1 MPIEMDGRI
10 IWVDCA
16 DEEKVPKSDKNN
28 LLLDFPA
35 PVINSPGPSTNSTNQ
50 TSPTIGNKVYILGDI
65 SSGPSIKHE
74 QAKIDPSLS

>member
-1 MPIEMDGRI
+1 MPIEMEGRI

-28 LLLDFPA
+28 LVLDFPA
-35 PVINSPGPSTNSTNQ
+35 PVSNSPGPNSSNQ
-50 TSPTIGNKVYILGDI
+50 TSATRGNEVYILGDI
-65 SSGPSIKHE
+65 LSGPSIKHE

>member
-1 MPIEMDGRI
+1 MEGRI

-28 LLLDFPA
+28 LVLDFPA
-35 PVINSPGPSTNSTNQ
+35 PVSNSPGPSTNSPNQ
-50 TSPTIGNKVYILGDI
+50 TSAAIGNTFYILGDVL
-65 SSGPSIKHE
+65 SGPSIKHE